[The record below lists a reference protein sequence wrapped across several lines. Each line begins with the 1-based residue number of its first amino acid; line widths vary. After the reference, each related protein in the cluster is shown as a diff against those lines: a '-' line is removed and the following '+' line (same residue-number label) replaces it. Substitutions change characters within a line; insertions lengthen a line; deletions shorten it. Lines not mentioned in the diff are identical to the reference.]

1 MKKSASKALTPFI
14 KGLAAALMSSAVM
27 NAGAVTTPTSF
38 FESSVITG
46 SKNRISVQ
54 RVPVVDV
61 NGKVTYKNLTI
72 DFTVS
77 NTGVLLDKPALI
89 TAAPVLLTSNF
100 VAGKYKDG
108 KGYTYA
114 LSGPSVVPG
123 TSRTAWSLIM
133 IAAPTGSNLV
143 DFSLNWITGVI
154 SGHPIEAMLKK
165 DGLTTT
171 NYSWGTVGANG
182 INNIYGVNFA
192 GWPVSAIV
200 GAIQSGNQLSIHL
213 YNNDA
218 NNVEDG
224 FAALLYCPTC

>member
-1 MKKSASKALTPFI
+1 MKKSASKALTRLI

-46 SKNRISVQ
+46 SNNRISVQ
-54 RVPVVDV
+54 RVPVVDA

-89 TAAPVLLTSNF
+89 TAAPVLYTPNF

-108 KGYTYA
+108 SGYTYA

-123 TSRTAWSLIM
+123 TSRTAWSLIL
-133 IAAPTGSNLV
+133 IAAPAGLSLFN
-143 DFSLNWITGVI
+143 FSLNWITGVI
-154 SGHPIEAMLKK
+154 AGHPIEAMLKK

-171 NYSWGTVGANG
+171 NYSWGTVGTNG
-182 INNIYGVNFA
+182 LNNSTWNFS

-213 YNNDA
+213 YKNDV

-224 FAALLYCPTC
+224 SVSLLYCPTC